1 MKKIGFYQLASFLV
15 LILMSSCYQDID
27 LNKYRAQN
35 GGDLL
40 TINSI
45 INPDSTIAVAAT
57 KTYFFS
63 DVHNERTFVKD
74 LLIDMYINGERK
86 GSLTFNSDTQFYT
99 RDVKPTEHDEVTL
112 KTQYG
117 DSLVN
122 CTDVIPPKVKIEDVT
137 VSRQGPMSIYTDNDY
152 IFIYNITFTDSV
164 DADNYYFLQYDTEK
178 LTQGVHMGER
188 VFSNEYVFQQLARQI
203 NANIPGWEPYSPDG
217 LPFSDYG
224 INGQTHTLVVKEIVQ
239 GGNGVDLTR
248 YKKMIRTFKLY
259 SISKNYYDYLLS
271 LIYNDSTADGLH
283 AGMIDIG
290 VTEPIKYF
298 SNINGG
304 LGIFA
309 AYSLDEVT
317 IDVMSITG
325 VFAQ

>member
-1 MKKIGFYQLASFLV
+1 
-15 LILMSSCYQDID
+15 
-27 LNKYRAQN
+27 
-35 GGDLL
+35 
-40 TINSI
+40 
-45 INPDSTIAVAAT
+45 
-57 KTYFFS
+57 
-63 DVHNERTFVKD
+63 
-74 LLIDMYINGERK
+74 MYINGERK
-86 GSLTFNSDTQFYT
+86 GSLTFNLDTQFYT
-99 RDVKPTEHDEVTL
+99 IDVKPAEHDEVTL
-112 KTQYG
+112 KTHYG

-239 GGNGVDLTR
+239 GGNGIDLTR

>member
-99 RDVKPTEHDEVTL
+99 RDVKPAEHDEVTL

-239 GGNGVDLTR
+239 GGNGIDLTR